1 MNHYPNIGWIMGD
14 TEPPNN
20 MSPKAKQTSS
30 SILSYRIGLDPI
42 STSYLVGWIERTCNI
57 PG

>member
-30 SILSYRIGLDPI
+30 GILSYRIGLDPI
-42 STSYLVGWIERTCNI
+42 STSYLVGWIK
-57 PG
+57 